1 MTKAQQQMERR
12 RLVAKWCIN
21 VEINS
26 VVYTFRILDADK
38 FGGFRRLSRMPQGTA
53 KPHGS

>member
-1 MTKAQQQMERR
+1 MLQLHNNTDKILASGRI
-12 RLVAKWCIN
+12 KT